1 LGTSKNIDEILDKI
15 YQQLRTNKIAIRLN
29 RKYPRP
35 TAKEGKNTKGIKS
48 ANFQKRKKKIV
59 F

>member
-1 LGTSKNIDEILDKI
+1 LDKI
-15 YQQLRTNKIAIRLN
+15 YQQLHTNKIAIRPN
-29 RKYPRP
+29 RTYARP